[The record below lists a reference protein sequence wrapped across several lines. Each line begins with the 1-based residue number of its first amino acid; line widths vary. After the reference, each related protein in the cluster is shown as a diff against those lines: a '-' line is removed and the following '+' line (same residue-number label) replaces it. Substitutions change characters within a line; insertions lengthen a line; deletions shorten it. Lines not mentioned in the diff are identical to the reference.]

1 MARKFD
7 KKLVLEDGS
16 EYFGYGFG
24 ADKEVVSEVVFNTS
38 MVGYQEIL
46 SDPSYTYQAVVMTYP
61 LIGNYGINSS
71 DYESAMAGASA
82 LVVSEYNPHPSNF
95 RSESNLSAWLKRNGV
110 VGIEGIDT
118 RKLTRSIRDHGSK
131 QGIITDIEV
140 SAKEAIRRIQ
150 AHGVRDDSVKKVSI
164 KSVIEYGSVNAPVH
178 IAAIDCGMKANILR
192 SLLARNCRITVFP
205 YDTY

>member
-71 DYESAMAGASA
+71 DYESAMTGASA
-82 LVVSEYNPHPSNF
+82 LIVSEYNPHPSNF
-95 RSESNLSAWLKRNGV
+95 RSESNLSDWLKLNGV
-110 VGIEGIDT
+110 VGIEGVDT

-150 AHGVRDDSVKKVSI
+150 AHGGR
-164 KSVIEYGSVNAPVH
+164 GTHPQP
-178 IAAIDCGMKANILR
+178 
-192 SLLARNCRITVFP
+192 ARRHQF
-205 YDTY
+205 Y